1 MGGRY
6 PGRTR
11 TAPDNIR
18 TDQAQGNEMAT
29 AHVTAH
35 TFLNTVAAYPISP
48 GPIHPTNITLPTKHK
63 AFRHMMT
70 NMVNKDITAQL
81 REHNRSSLVTVDEDT
96 DGINEDQWAEITHF
110 AMTQYGYKA
119 ALRRF
124 ADGAETAVQKE
135 LLQIHNR
142 DAFAPQFMK
151 ALTPEQRRRALE
163 SIVMV
168 KQKRDDSLKG
178 RLCAD
183 GRKQRGTMRRTH
195 GVWPQPHVEPGIPW
209 IHAHSNPGQP
219 SADQPGYRRIRPPP
233 ATR

>member
-1 MGGRY
+1 
-6 PGRTR
+6 
-11 TAPDNIR
+11 
-18 TDQAQGNEMAT
+18 
-29 AHVTAH
+29 
-35 TFLNTVAAYPISP
+35 
-48 GPIHPTNITLPTKHK
+48 
-63 AFRHMMT
+63 MMT
-70 NMVNKDITAQL
+70 NMVNKNITAQF

-163 SIVMV
+163 SIMTV

-183 GRKQRGTMRRTH
+183 GRKQRGTMRKEDASSPTVCTDSVLITAAIEASENRR
-195 GVWPQPHVEPGIPW
+195 VAVVDLPGAYLSANMDDEEEVLMVMRGRLAELMALAAPETYRPYVSLGRDGRPVLYVKLC
-209 IHAHSNPGQP
+209 HALYGCLK
-219 SADQPGYRRIRPPP
+219 SALLF
-233 ATR
+233 